1 MRRGT
6 ATSQVQNA
14 LLQKMRE
21 GLSKGY
27 RGSQV
32 LMGRQGRM
40 VLAGSGDQ
48 LENQDLWDLLERMDR
63 MELLEPKEFR
73 DLRALLVR
81 MGMTEV
87 AAQ

>member
-1 MRRGT
+1 MRDGT
-6 ATSQVQNA
+6 ATSQVQNV

-21 GLSKGY
+21 KLAKGY

-32 LMGRQGRM
+32 LMGKQGRM

-63 MELLEPKEFR
+63 MELLDPLEFR
-73 DLRALLVR
+73 DLRASLVR
-81 MGMTEV
+81 MEMMVV
-87 AAQ
+87 AAP